1 MNLFLSQIAAIVWK
15 DFVTELKTRELFSSM
30 FIFALLVILI
40 FIFSVNLSVVKA
52 SEVGP
57 GILWVA
63 FLFSGTI
70 GLNRSFMLEQEN
82 GCLMGLMLVPADRT
96 AIYFGKLISN
106 FIFLS
111 IMELFILPLFMIF
124 FNIDILEHLLPLLL
138 VIFLGTLGF
147 CALGT
152 LLSSLASNLKSR
164 EIMLP
169 ILLYPLLVPH
179 RHRSGSTDRA
189 GPEWGTLVRNDE
201 LDWFDGF
208 LRYHLYWCLHYDDR
222 PYSGGVTEWITWGFY
237 LRPMWLYGAALFI
250 MCTRSNNAT
259 VHLKKIWNC

>member
-1 MNLFLSQIAAIVWK
+1 MNLYLNQIAAIVWK
-15 DFVTELKTRELFSSM
+15 DFVTELKTRELLSAM

-40 FIFSVNLSVVKA
+40 FIFSINLSIVKA

-63 FLFSGTI
+63 FLFAGTI
-70 GLNRSFMLEQEN
+70 GLNRSFMLEKEN

-106 FIFLS
+106 LIFLS

-124 FNIDILEHLLPLLL
+124 FNIDLLSHLGPLL
-138 VIFLGTLGF
+138 VVVFLGTLGF

-152 LLSSLASNLKSR
+152 LLSSLSANLKTR

-169 ILLYPLLVPH
+169 ILLYPLLIPIIIGVV
-179 RHRSGSTDRA
+179 RMTGQILD
-189 GPEWGTLVRNDE
+189 GTE
-201 LDWFDGF
+201 LADMMKWVGLTASFDII
-208 LRYHLYWCLHYDDR
+208 YI
-222 PYSGGVTEWITWGFY
+222 GVS
-237 LRPMWLYGAALFI
+237 I
-250 MCTRSNNAT
+250 MTID
-259 VHLKKIWNC
+259 HILEE